1 MKRSLVI
8 PCLFGLLSLVGCD
21 PKADGIEGVAQ
32 PTGFAVL
39 HSDYSTASIALL
51 GPDGKIVKKRFV
63 HSGSTFAGLESA
75 LSGDAMLPTVSN
87 EAGVLT
93 YFERSGADMVTR
105 IDIEAGEVLS
115 QLKVQDENDSSG
127 YSSNPQDYLYV
138 DANSAWITRYEPNLE
153 GGAKTK
159 DPGNDLLM
167 INPGAS
173 KRTSTRISFDKFNDK
188 GTVENP
194 DTGETMEVTIYAR
207 PGRMAMA
214 GDRLVVGLSRLS
226 ASFDAIGV
234 GMVAVVDLEKKSAQ
248 SLELGALTNCSTVLP
263 VLDDNSRVIVSCTGF
278 YNGDRSD
285 GAGLAIVNVEAGE
298 ASVESMWRA
307 AKHRN
312 APMATSNPASLG
324 GSKVVAIADGDLG
337 ENPDRAY
344 IVDIETGDQTLL
356 AEATGSYVLGVGY
369 FLADTHIFLLPDG
382 STDESG
388 VLTAGLRRFELNE
401 DQDPKELEP
410 LQTDKTLPPLMV
422 QPLF

>member
-1 MKRSLVI
+1 
-8 PCLFGLLSLVGCD
+8 
-21 PKADGIEGVAQ
+21 
-32 PTGFAVL
+32 
-39 HSDYSTASIALL
+39 
-51 GPDGKIVKKRFV
+51 
-63 HSGSTFAGLESA
+63 
-75 LSGDAMLPTVSN
+75 
-87 EAGVLT
+87 
-93 YFERSGADMVTR
+93 
-105 IDIEAGEVLS
+105 
-115 QLKVQDENDSSG
+115 
-127 YSSNPQDYLYV
+127 
-138 DANSAWITRYEPNLE
+138 
-153 GGAKTK
+153 
-159 DPGNDLLM
+159 
-167 INPGAS
+167 
-173 KRTSTRISFDKFNDK
+173 
-188 GTVENP
+188 
-194 DTGETMEVTIYAR
+194 
-207 PGRMAMA
+207 
-214 GDRLVVGLSRLS
+214 
-226 ASFDAIGV
+226 
-234 GMVAVVDLEKKSAQ
+234 MVAVVDLEKKSAQ

-344 IVDIETGDQTLL
+344 IVDIETGEQTLL